1 MQIMDAPTNYQ
12 LKKIQQKL
20 NLHDDLLTNG
30 ENFSQ
35 GNNPTGWF

>member
-35 GNNPTGWF
+35 GNNPTW